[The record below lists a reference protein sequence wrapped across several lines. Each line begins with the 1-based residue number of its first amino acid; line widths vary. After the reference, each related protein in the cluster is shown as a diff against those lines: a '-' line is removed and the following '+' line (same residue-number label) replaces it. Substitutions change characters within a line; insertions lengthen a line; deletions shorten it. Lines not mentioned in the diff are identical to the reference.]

1 MAVRNCSADHK
12 TAESVTVHSSESV
25 AGYKSAAGSVSDH
38 TPDSSVTEHLSEYNL
53 PEPAVACNPYRS
65 VTADSYK

>member
-12 TAESVTVHSSESV
+12 TAESVAVHSSESV

-38 TPDSSVTEHLSEYNL
+38 TPDSSVTEHL

-65 VTADSYK
+65 VTDDSYK